1 MVAAALGCTLA
12 FVVTAAIVAA
22 RLLALARAT
31 RGLPELTCGLALGLI
46 VALGLPVRLV
56 GDAVV
61 GTHRGL
67 GIALLIASGVS
78 FAAGWTAL
86 AVFTWKV
93 FRPDSFLVGWTV
105 RGAILVFAGSTLA
118 EASRLLALQ
127 DVSMARHLSSW
138 SFVTLF
144 TAELLYG
151 WTGFEALRC
160 YRQFRRRLALGL
172 ADPVVTNRFLL
183 WAIVM
188 GCSMISLGAPLYA
201 GWIGLSPLELAEVQL
216 TTALAGLPCTAALY
230 LAFLTPRSYRNWVLR
245 RSAEAS

>member
-1 MVAAALGCTLA
+1 MVAVALACTLA
-12 FVVTAAIVAA
+12 FVFTAAIVSV
-22 RLLALARAT
+22 RLLALARVT
-31 RGLPELTCGLALGLI
+31 GGLPELTCGLGLGLI

-56 GDAVV
+56 GDALLEA
-61 GTHRGL
+61 HWSL
-67 GIALLIASGVS
+67 GVALLVASGSS

-93 FRPDSFLVGWTV
+93 FRPDSFLVGWAV

-118 EASRLLALQ
+118 EASRLLQL
-127 DVSMARHLSSW
+127 DDPSMAKHLSSW

-144 TAELLYG
+144 TAELLYA

-183 WAIVM
+183 WATVM

-201 GWIGLSPLELAEVQL
+201 GWIGLSPMEIAEVQL

-230 LAFLTPRSYRNWVLR
+230 LAFLAPRSYRDWVLR
-245 RSAEAS
+245 RSARTS